1 MGNIKNPCTNTL
13 KITKE
18 AFVSRSEMGVWENKR
33 GHGYSFLLLNHDMNA
48 IKRQG
53 AALEN
58 LDSIDIR
65 NVPFTLYL
73 FKPY

>member
-1 MGNIKNPCTNTL
+1 M
-13 KITKE
+13 
-18 AFVSRSEMGVWENKR
+18 VVWENKR

-48 IKRQG
+48 IKRQE

-65 NVPFTLYL
+65 NVPFRQIPSRLYL